1 MMEEQS
7 FIFFKFGNEENIT
20 DLFEN
25 GTIYFNTID
34 YFQRLEGQGLRGDDY
49 EGTTKIINHKS
60 DKLKLTITISETEKE
75 IPIKLSK
82 FDLREFLKD
91 IKGNLFSLYCLRH
104 QDMFESGNFKID
116 PRVKEFG
123 THFILI
129 KNPLKFI
136 TLICNQLD
144 RNKFIYQIKQVEY
157 YDKEELNGEIS
168 LFHKTTEYEYQKEF
182 RIVLFNNG
190 NTPIKIEI
198 GSLKAYAEVF
208 KVDNIDTMKIIRID
222 KSDIPPKYFDM
233 IK

>member
-1 MMEEQS
+1 
-7 FIFFKFGNEENIT
+7 
-20 DLFEN
+20 
-25 GTIYFNTID
+25 
-34 YFQRLEGQGLRGDDY
+34 
-49 EGTTKIINHKS
+49 
-60 DKLKLTITISETEKE
+60 
-75 IPIKLSK
+75 
-82 FDLREFLKD
+82 
-91 IKGNLFSLYCLRH
+91 
-104 QDMFESGNFKID
+104 MFESDNFKID

-157 YDKEELNGEIS
+157 YDKKEINGEIS